1 MKSSPKPCST
11 ATAQFSA
18 KARELGLYLRYVS
31 LAGVELLARIE
42 SELLPMQIRSPGE
55 MCKSPTGLGSVSAGP
70 LINHH
75 LLELREGFYRVTQKG
90 SDYLKTLK
98 KAGLL

>member
-18 KARELGLYLRYVS
+18 KARSLGLYLRYVS

-42 SELLPMQIRSPGE
+42 SEPLPMQIRIHGE
-55 MCKSPTGLGSVSAGP
+55 MCKSPTGLGSASTGP
-70 LINHH
+70 LITHH
-75 LLELREGFYRVTQKG
+75 LLELRDGFYRVTAKG
-90 SDYLKTLK
+90 VEYLAAMRKE
-98 KAGLL
+98 GMV